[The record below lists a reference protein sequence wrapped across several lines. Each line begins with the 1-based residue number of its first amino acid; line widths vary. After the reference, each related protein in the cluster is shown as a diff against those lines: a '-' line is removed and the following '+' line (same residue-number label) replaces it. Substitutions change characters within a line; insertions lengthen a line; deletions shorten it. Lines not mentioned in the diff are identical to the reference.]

1 MEIPSSL
8 GSSIRGVVFVFFFR
22 ARLVRLQSLTKDQG
36 VLEGLGLLKMWHSGI
51 FWESVYFFG
60 GGGGYLSLQQE
71 IHISFKRYDIQWIY
85 QYQILWCLIEGREY
99 SEKIKPTGFDMIESW
114 NCAFSG
120 GISPWKCRKSSYDP
134 RCNKQG
140 PNWVDIWMFNDFIRM
155 SFLGLHDIQKNGDVD
170 QRSLIFVHLEPI
182 SRCPGN

>member
-1 MEIPSSL
+1 MGLPSSL
-8 GSSIRGVVFVFFFR
+8 GSSIGGVVFVFFFR

-36 VLEGLGLLKMWHSGI
+36 VLEGLGLTRMFRHFLGKCN
-51 FWESVYFFG
+51 FFLGG

-85 QYQILWCLIEGREY
+85 QYQILWCLIEGWEY

-120 GISPWKCRKSSYDP
+120 GISSWKCRKSSYEP

-140 PNWVDIWMFNDFIRM
+140 PNWVDIWMFNDLIRM
-155 SFLGLHDIQKNGDVD
+155 SFLGLHDIQKNRRR
-170 QRSLIFVHLEPI
+170 RSTIADI
-182 SRCPGN
+182 CSSRTNF